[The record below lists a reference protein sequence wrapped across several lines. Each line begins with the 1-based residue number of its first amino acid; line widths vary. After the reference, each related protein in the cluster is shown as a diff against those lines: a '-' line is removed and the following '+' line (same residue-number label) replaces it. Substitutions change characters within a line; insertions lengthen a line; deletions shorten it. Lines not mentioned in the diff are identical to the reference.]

1 MKNFLLFKHLANSQR
16 EYIFIFLTATIF
28 LFTTYTKSF
37 SEENVFT
44 INNVQV
50 EGDIN
55 LNFSRDK
62 FLNMAF
68 LDSFE
73 TLMTKILLTRDLK
86 KVENVKLEKIKKLM
100 SGFQVL
106 EESYS
111 KDEYKANFKIIYND
125 AKVKKFLSEKNIS
138 FSQPDKISVI
148 FYPVL
153 FINDE
158 IQSFNENFFY
168 KNWTQVVIKNE
179 IINFL
184 LPIEDLDDVSRIMKM
199 KDRIEEL
206 NIDTFVNK
214 YDVKNYVF
222 ALMDYKN
229 KKLNIHLKTNF
240 NSNVNSKNIFYDLKD
255 MKNQLELNLI
265 LKDLKLN
272 ISDLWKEENLINL
285 LMPLSIK
292 LKFEH
297 KNLQDLDELRN
308 ILKKINIIDNYALEE
323 FDVNNSF
330 FKIYY
335 YGDPKKLKSQL
346 LKLGY
351 RLKNNQGFWQLYLN
365 E

>member
-1 MKNFLLFKHLANSQR
+1 MNR
-16 EYIFIFLTATIF
+16 
-28 LFTTYTKSF
+28 
-37 SEENVFT
+37 
-44 INNVQV
+44 
-50 EGDIN
+50 
-55 LNFSRDK
+55 
-62 FLNMAF
+62 
-68 LDSFE
+68 
-73 TLMTKILLTRDLK
+73 ILLTRDLQ
-86 KVENVKLEKIKKLM
+86 KVEDIKLKKIKNLIN
-100 SGFQVL
+100 SFQIV
-106 EESYS
+106 EESYR
-111 KDEYKANFKIIYND
+111 KGEYKLTVKIFYND
-125 AKVKKFLSEKNIS
+125 LKIKNFLRKKNIS
-138 FSQPDKISVI
+138 FSQPENISAI

-153 FINDE
+153 YVNDE